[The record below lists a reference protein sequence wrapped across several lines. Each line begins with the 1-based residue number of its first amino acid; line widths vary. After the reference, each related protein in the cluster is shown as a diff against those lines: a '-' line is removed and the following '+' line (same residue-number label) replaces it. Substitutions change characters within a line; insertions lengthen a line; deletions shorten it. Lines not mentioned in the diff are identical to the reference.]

1 MSEYLVPFEDGESE
15 FVEKRSRF
23 ISHLWRIENE
33 AEARVRIEEMK
44 KKYYDAR
51 HNCWCYLL
59 KEGNVVRYSDDG
71 EPQGTAGQPMLN
83 VFQRES
89 VTNVCCVVTRYF
101 GGVLLGAG
109 GLTRAYTKGAKDVLD
124 AVGIAR
130 MSLWTL
136 WDVPCTYPLFERVKL
151 EVTACGGVVRDAE
164 YGAGI
169 LLRTAFPAGGAEAFG
184 TRLTEISAGG
194 LAMTPA
200 GKEYLPGPRENAK

>member
-1 MSEYLVPFEDGESE
+1 MSEYLVPFMDTESE

-23 ISHLWRIENE
+23 ISHIWRVESE
-33 AEARVRIEEMK
+33 AEARARIEEMK

-101 GGVLLGAG
+101 GGILLGAG
-109 GLTRAYTKGAKDVLD
+109 GLTRAYTKGAKDALD
-124 AVGIAR
+124 AAGICR

-136 WDVPCTYPLFERVKL
+136 WEVPCTYSLFERVKL
-151 EVTACGGVVRDAE
+151 EILACGGVVRSAD
-164 YGAGI
+164 YGADI
-169 LLRTAFPAGGAEAFG
+169 VIQAAFPAGSAELFEP
-184 TRLTEISAGG
+184 RLTELSAGQ
-194 LAMTPA
+194 LEMLPA
-200 GKEYLPGPRENAK
+200 GEEFMPGPREEAR

>member
-1 MSEYLVPFEDGESE
+1 MSEYLVPFMDTDSE

-23 ISHLWRIENE
+23 ISHIWRVETE
-33 AEARVRIEEMK
+33 AEARARIEEMK

-101 GGVLLGAG
+101 GGILLGAG
-109 GLTRAYTKGAKDVLD
+109 GLTRAYAKGAKDALD
-124 AVGIAR
+124 AAGICR
-130 MSLWTL
+130 MSLWTV
-136 WDVPCTYPLFERVKL
+136 WEVPCTYSLFERVKL
-151 EVTACGGVVRDAE
+151 EIAACGGVVRGAE
-164 YGAGI
+164 YGADI
-169 LLRTAFPAGGAEAFG
+169 VIQAAFPAGSAEQFVP
-184 TRLTEISAGG
+184 RLTELSAGQ
-194 LAMTPA
+194 LEMLPA
-200 GKEYLPGPRENAK
+200 GEEFLPGPREEAR